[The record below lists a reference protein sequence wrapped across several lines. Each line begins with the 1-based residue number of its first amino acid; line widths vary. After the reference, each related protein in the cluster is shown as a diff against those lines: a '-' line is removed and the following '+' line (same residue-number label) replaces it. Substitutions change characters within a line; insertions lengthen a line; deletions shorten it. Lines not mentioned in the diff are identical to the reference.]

1 MTVVGEYVFRDSTL
15 LTFAPNAIN
24 WKLGL
29 ISYEERSIFFFFFL
43 PPRKSESITLN
54 WTRKKRNPL
63 KTMVELK
70 LAIESVFAGEK
81 KSREMAQQGS

>member
-29 ISYEERSIFFFFFL
+29 ISYEERSIFFFFFSL
-43 PPRKSESITLN
+43 LGKVNR
-54 WTRKKRNPL
+54 
-63 KTMVELK
+63 
-70 LAIESVFAGEK
+70 
-81 KSREMAQQGS
+81 SR

>member
-54 WTRKKRNPL
+54 
-63 KTMVELK
+63 
-70 LAIESVFAGEK
+70 
-81 KSREMAQQGS
+81 